1 MMVIGLLGGLVLG
14 IAQPQLRGPVMQ
26 SESEAQAFRRAAV
39 ALNLQARVER
49 SHQHGTGW
57 EYRVWV
63 DDLGSIGAAEAAA
76 IRLAEKTGLGVA
88 VFQEGEEGHLSL
100 PPRIPELPSSSEVR
114 KRMIRALGGEEGAH
128 GVLARAEALDFVFT
142 RTLGQQNAEV
152 RHRFS
157 RAKGRASLSVEVDED
172 DGFENWR
179 VVSGPGGSW
188 LQKSGV
194 LSGLSSSG
202 AQRLL
207 VSARPEEVY
216 RSSLQLPSLL
226 LRDEDFQALEVVGQ
240 ELVDRRN
247 AVVLRSVSRH
257 GEIEVLV
264 DAETWLPRSISF
276 LGDAG
281 QTQRLFVGWRAVES
295 QLVLPVV
302 METRKGGQLLER
314 IRLDKLSLL
323 PVFSEEDF
331 SVQEIP

>member
-1 MMVIGLLGGLVLG
+1 
-14 IAQPQLRGPVMQ
+14 MQ

-49 SHQHGTGW
+49 SYQHGTGW

-63 DDLGSIGAAEAAA
+63 DDLGSIGSAEVAA

-157 RAKGRASLSVEVDED
+157 RAKGRAALSVEVDVD
-172 DGFENWR
+172 DAGHILFGGSAPYAGWTR
-179 VVSGPGGSW
+179 GSPRHVSGPNGFPNALQFSGREW
-188 LQKSGV
+188 LQ
-194 LSGLSSSG
+194 
-202 AQRLL
+202 
-207 VSARPEEVY
+207 
-216 RSSLQLPSLL
+216 
-226 LRDEDFQALEVVGQ
+226 
-240 ELVDRRN
+240 
-247 AVVLRSVSRH
+247 
-257 GEIEVLV
+257 
-264 DAETWLPRSISF
+264 

-281 QTQRLFVGWRAVES
+281 VKIEGNWTLDCWVQVDGEMLRGMDNEGVLVES
-295 QLVLPVV
+295 LDVIALVSVHRQGQRVEL
-302 METRKGGQLLER
+302 GGA
-314 IRLDKLSLL
+314 SWSASGSSTS
-323 PVFSEEDF
+323 PSA
-331 SVQEIP
+331 